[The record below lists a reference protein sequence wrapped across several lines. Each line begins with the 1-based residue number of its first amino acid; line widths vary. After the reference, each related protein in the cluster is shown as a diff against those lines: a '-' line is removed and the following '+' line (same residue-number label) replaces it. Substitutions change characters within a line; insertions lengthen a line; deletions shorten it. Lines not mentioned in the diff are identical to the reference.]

1 MSTSDEIREI
11 QFEKNMDLE
20 DLLNEVNSDLRSSEE
35 RLLSDVATKYPII
48 FVVGPLRSGSTLML
62 QWLAS
67 TKQFS
72 YPSNLLSRFYGAPI
86 IGAKIQRLLTD
97 PKFNFRN
104 EILDFQSSIDFVS
117 ENGKTKGAIS
127 PNEFWYFW
135 RRFLP
140 FKDIDYLPD
149 DILFDQVDIDAFK
162 NELYGISNVF
172 EKPFA
177 LKAMICNYN
186 IEFLNE
192 LFEKAIFI
200 YIKRDPYTNIESA
213 LKARERQLGSREL
226 WYSFKIPEYYEL
238 KKINDPVK
246 QTAGQIYC
254 INRAVEKGLAKVPK
268 NKKLVVKY
276 EEFCEDPEKIYESLA
291 YKMKVQ
297 GYEVNEKYHGPKH
310 FNVTRKEVGNTEIPK
325 AYSEI
330 VELFQN
336 K

>member
-1 MSTSDEIREI
+1 M
-11 QFEKNMDLE
+11 N
-20 DLLNEVNSDLRSSEE
+20 NDLRSSE
-35 RLLSDVATKYPII
+35 LSLISNATIKYPLI
-48 FVVGPLRSGSTLML
+48 FIVGPSRSGSTLML

-67 TKQFS
+67 THQFS
-72 YPSNLLSRFYGAPI
+72 YPTNLLSRFYGTPI
-86 IGAKIQRLLTD
+86 IGAKIQRLLAD
-97 PKFNFRN
+97 PKFNFRD
-104 EILDFQSSIDFVS
+104 EILDFQTDINFVS
-117 ENGKTKGAIS
+117 ENGKTKGAMS

-140 FKDIDYLPD
+140 FQDIDYLPD
-149 DILFDQVDIDAFK
+149 DILFDQVEIEVFK
-162 NELYGISNVF
+162 KELYGISNVF

-186 IEFLNE
+186 IEFLNK

-200 YIKRDPYTNIESA
+200 YTKRDPYANIESV

-254 INRAVEKGLAKVPK
+254 INRAVEKGLAKIPK
-268 NKKLVVKY
+268 NKKLIVEY
-276 EEFCEDPEKIYESLA
+276 EEFCEDPEKFYKSLA
-291 YKMKVQ
+291 YKMKAQ
-297 GYEVNEKYHGPKH
+297 GYEIKEKYKGPKH
-310 FNVTRKEVGNTEIPK
+310 FEVTRKKAGNTEIIK
-325 AYSEI
+325 SYSDI
-330 VELFQN
+330 VKLYKN